1 MVSHL
6 MLFIIAVVIGVLGAI
21 MGWSYGLVIAII
33 IGLTFINIGFL
44 LYVAILS
51 QNINLI
57 NYVLKRNKKEP
68 TYAYILA
75 LKNEDIKEA
84 KIQLNKAISKH
95 KNTAHENTFAF
106 ILDLFNEDFDAAR
119 NHALAMKD
127 EGIRTYNLALLDAYD
142 GNGEQHLDTVFSKPW
157 MSAGLK
163 MTHYFTQGNRDF
175 YEKYKTETIQ
185 LSKGIQ
191 HAANL
196 YSIQYN
202 EKKHNFGLSK
212 TNSNSTSTSLN

>member
-75 LKNEDIKEA
+75 LKT
-84 KIQLNKAISKH
+84 KI
-95 KNTAHENTFAF
+95 
-106 ILDLFNEDFDAAR
+106 
-119 NHALAMKD
+119 
-127 EGIRTYNLALLDAYD
+127 
-142 GNGEQHLDTVFSKPW
+142 
-157 MSAGLK
+157 LK
-163 MTHYFTQGNRDF
+163 KQ
-175 YEKYKTETIQ
+175 KY
-185 LSKGIQ
+185 S
-191 HAANL
+191 
-196 YSIQYN
+196 
-202 EKKHNFGLSK
+202 
-212 TNSNSTSTSLN
+212 